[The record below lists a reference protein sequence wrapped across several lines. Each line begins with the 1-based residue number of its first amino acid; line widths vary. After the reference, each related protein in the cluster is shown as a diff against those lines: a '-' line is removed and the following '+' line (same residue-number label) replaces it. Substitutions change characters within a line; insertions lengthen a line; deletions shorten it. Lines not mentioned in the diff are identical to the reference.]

1 MIKGLKKLQAALF
14 AVAVLLM
21 FALVFTFVYGAG
33 SGNEILPV
41 AEASAETY
49 EHGTLTT
56 QTGAA
61 DIQADTY
68 SQLIDAIKNNQSVSL
83 SADIEIPSS
92 DFLSASRYE
101 KVIYG
106 NDHSIILNVPTT
118 TGSHDNHS
126 LQDTG
131 YNSNYVGGLIGELV
145 NGGAIYDCKFIL
157 QGGSFKTGQDVSG
170 NSVRF
175 GGIIGSIWNGRVEN
189 VSVVV
194 SSGVSAMIYCWGT
207 GDIVTIGMLAG
218 YVGSSST
225 IRNVTIENNG
235 GVIILGV
242 RFRYKRNRKC

>member
-49 EHGTLTT
+49 EHGTLAT

-106 NDHSIILNVPTT
+106 NGHSIILNVPK
-118 TGSHDNHS
+118 
-126 LQDTG
+126 
-131 YNSNYVGGLIGELV
+131 IGRAHV
-145 NGGAIYDCKFIL
+145 
-157 QGGSFKTGQDVSG
+157 
-170 NSVRF
+170 
-175 GGIIGSIWNGRVEN
+175 
-189 VSVVV
+189 
-194 SSGVSAMIYCWGT
+194 
-207 GDIVTIGMLAG
+207 
-218 YVGSSST
+218 
-225 IRNVTIENNG
+225 
-235 GVIILGV
+235 
-242 RFRYKRNRKC
+242 